1 MKERRAKQARPGLFL
16 WWAVLVVLGGFLV
29 AGLRGPWAGVQ
40 LESPVALFW
49 LVVIGAGLCWLPAV
63 VVIAVGWRRGL
74 AELAVLGAALAV
86 ESGLGV
92 VHGLTVPGVL
102 YGPNNAV
109 LSSAFLALPM
119 ALVVAIPILTRRLE
133 IGTVLGRHWRSWAVG
148 WTALGAAGCAVLLA
162 RPDLLAAPTMGT
174 PIPLAVGACAF
185 AVTMALSIRHL
196 RLYWVG
202 RLRASLVISLT
213 FLSLG
218 LSGLVWLGRGPFS
231 LGFWTAHML
240 DIGGV
245 AGAAVALAVGY
256 RSQPSITKLV
266 APVLTRDPLVALDLG
281 LSPVAHRFVAL
292 LERKDPVTRDHVVR
306 VAELSVRAGERAG
319 LRGTRLRNL
328 GLAALFHDIGKL
340 DVPESI
346 LTKPGAL
353 TDDEMAV
360 IRTHPAIGEHLMQSE
375 PELAPAAS
383 FVRSHHERH
392 DGRGYPD
399 GLVGEQIPVEVG
411 IISTCDAFDAMCHTR
426 HYRRGMGEQG
436 AIAVLSEHAGSQWN
450 AEAVALV
457 VATIQ
462 SVTVTDSVLDD
473 VGRDVVVEEPACGC
487 ADALPDEVRELALA
501 GRETS

>member
-1 MKERRAKQARPGLFL
+1 MNSRRARSTRPGLFL
-16 WWAVLVVLGGFLV
+16 WWAFLVGLGGFLV
-29 AGLRGPWAGVQ
+29 AGLRGPLAGVH
-40 LESPVALFW
+40 LVSPLALFW
-49 LVVIGAGLCWLPAV
+49 LVVIGAGLCWVPAV
-63 VVIAVGWRRGL
+63 VVIVVGWRRGL

-86 ESGLGV
+86 ESGFGV
-92 VHGLTVPGVL
+92 VHGLTVPGVI

-119 ALVVAIPILTRRLE
+119 ALVAAIPVLAR
-133 IGTVLGRHWRSWAVG
+133 GSGAGAALGRHWRSWSVG

-162 RPDLLAAPTMGT
+162 HPDVLAAPTMGT
-174 PIPLAVGACAF
+174 PIPLVVGACSF
-185 AVTMALSIRHL
+185 VVTMALSIRHL

-213 FLSLG
+213 FVFLG

-231 LGFWTAHML
+231 LGFWTAHIL

-256 RSQPSITKLV
+256 RSDHSITRLM

-292 LERKDPVTRDHVVR
+292 LDRKDPITRDHVIR
-306 VAELSVRAGERAG
+306 VAELAVRTGERAG
-319 LRGTRLRNL
+319 LHGTGLRNL

-340 DVPESI
+340 EIPDCV

-353 TDDEMAV
+353 TDDETEVM
-360 IRTHPAIGEHLMQSE
+360 RSHTAIGERLMRSE

-383 FVRSHHERH
+383 FVRSHHERC

-399 GLVGEQIPVEVG
+399 GLAGARIPIEVG

-426 HYRRGMGEQG
+426 HYRHGMGQER
-436 AIAVLSEHAGSQWN
+436 ALEVLSEHAGSQWSVQ
-450 AEAVALV
+450 AVELV
-457 VATIQ
+457 VATIK
-462 SVTVTDSVLDD
+462 SDAVNGTAFDD
-473 VGRDVVVEEPACGC
+473 VGRALPADELACGC
-487 ADALPDEVRELALA
+487 IDALPDPVRELALA
-501 GRETS
+501 GPA